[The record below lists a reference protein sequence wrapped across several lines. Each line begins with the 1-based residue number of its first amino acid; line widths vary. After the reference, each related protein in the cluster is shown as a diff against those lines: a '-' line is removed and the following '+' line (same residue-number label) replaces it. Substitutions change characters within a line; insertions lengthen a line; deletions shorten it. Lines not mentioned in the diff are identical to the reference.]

1 MKGQKPDGA
10 SRSLATPTDLPASG
24 VSPERRR
31 NMQAVRNG
39 DTKPEIAVRKLLHH
53 LGYRFR
59 LRRSDL
65 PGKPDIVLPRHRL
78 TVFVH
83 GCFWHRHDCKRA
95 TIPKTRTEFWE
106 AKLSANAARDARV
119 MEALHELGWRTV
131 VIWECEIGNH
141 ELISDRITAALA
153 SGIR

>member
-1 MKGQKPDGA
+1 
-10 SRSLATPTDLPASG
+10 
-24 VSPERRR
+24 
-31 NMQAVRNG
+31 MQAVRSG
-39 DTKPEIAVRKLLHH
+39 DTKPEIAVRKLLHR

-78 TVFVH
+78 AVFVH

-95 TIPKTRTEFWE
+95 TMPKTRTEFWE

-119 MEALHELGWRTV
+119 MKALHELGWRTV
-131 VIWECEIGNH
+131 VIWECETGDH
-141 ELISDRITAALA
+141 RLISHRITAAIA
-153 SGIR
+153 SGKS

>member
-1 MKGQKPDGA
+1 MDEKDPI
-10 SRSLATPTDLPASG
+10 

-31 NMQAVRNG
+31 NMQAVRSG
-39 DTKPEIAVRKLLHH
+39 DTKPEIAVRKLLHR

-78 TVFVH
+78 AVFVH

-95 TIPKTRTEFWE
+95 TMPKTRTEFWE

-119 MEALHELGWRTV
+119 MKALHELGWRTV
-131 VIWECEIGNH
+131 VIWECETGDH
-141 ELISDRITAALA
+141 RLISHRITAAIA
-153 SGIR
+153 SGKS

>member
-1 MKGQKPDGA
+1 MDEED
-10 SRSLATPTDLPASG
+10 SI

-31 NMQAVRNG
+31 NMQAVRSS
-39 DTKPEIAVRKLLHH
+39 DTKPEIAVRKLLHR

-78 TVFVH
+78 AVFVH

-95 TIPKTRTEFWE
+95 TMPKTRTEFWE
-106 AKLSANAARDARV
+106 AKLSANVARDARV
-119 MEALHELGWRTV
+119 MKALHEFGWRTV
-131 VIWECEIGNH
+131 VIWECEIGDH
-141 ELISDRITAALA
+141 QLISHRIIAALA
-153 SGIR
+153 SGKS